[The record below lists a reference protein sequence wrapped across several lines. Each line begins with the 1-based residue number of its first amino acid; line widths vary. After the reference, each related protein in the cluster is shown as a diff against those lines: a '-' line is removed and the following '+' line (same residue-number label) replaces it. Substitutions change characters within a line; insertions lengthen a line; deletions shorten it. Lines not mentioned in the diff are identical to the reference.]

1 MPRVSVLTPIYN
13 TNPQYLRECIESI
26 LNQTYTDFEFLIL
39 NDSPDNTEIESV
51 VKEAGL
57 TIDSYNSYRRHG
69 NLPRADEAVK
79 IAKALNT
86 TVEFLVTGEN
96 STPKPDTTKIIQTI
110 ESALEQAKN
119 L

>member
-1 MPRVSVLTPIYN
+1 MDFFERVKALAKQNKT
-13 TNPQYLRECIESI
+13 T
-26 LNQTYTDFEFLIL
+26 
-39 NDSPDNTEIESV
+39 IESV

-79 IAKALNT
+79 IAQALNT

>member
-1 MPRVSVLTPIYN
+1 MPNLDFYERVKDLVKQKNITVRNL
-13 TNPQYLRECIESI
+13 IEDCGI
-26 LNQTYTDFEFLIL
+26 NY
-39 NDSPDNTEIESV
+39 
-51 VKEAGL
+51 
-57 TIDSYNSYRRHG
+57 DSYNSCKRYG

-79 IAKALNT
+79 IATALNT

>member
-1 MPRVSVLTPIYN
+1 MHKTLFFTEHGNMDFFERVKALAKQNKT
-13 TNPQYLRECIESI
+13 T
-26 LNQTYTDFEFLIL
+26 
-39 NDSPDNTEIESV
+39 IESV